1 MSESKVYDSIM
12 KEITAGLT
20 GDPSKDMP
28 YLQAKC
34 AEYKEH
40 EFGKEIIRA
49 CGRLMYDMIPDDK
62 KEELKK
68 VMQKDSL
75 GIESALKEI
84 KTNISEKNLEKAL
97 KNAESLVSRV
107 EAANLYQDDQVS
119 EYHQFNEFFEEAL
132 YGFLYKPTKQL
143 RRAEQIP
150 YTEIYMLYGS
160 LLVEF
165 KRFDEARKALKT
177 GLRWNPIDFSI
188 MSEYVETYKMEGN
201 MDTFF
206 EKTIDSFKIAIHAPY
221 LARCYRNLG
230 YYFVEKKLYSEA
242 LSVYLLSMRY
252 EKDSKQAQS
261 EIHYI
266 QQVSGGINEPTFED
280 IKNYSEKYGFPV
292 EPNKDVLGLA
302 YTYGKHFMDKGE
314 ANGAKYCFNI
324 LYELTH
330 DEKIKKMIDSISAQ

>member
-107 EAANLYQDDQVS
+107 EAANRQRPRHSGPLWRCRFIGGGSPAQRVS
-119 EYHQFNEFFEEAL
+119 
-132 YGFLYKPTKQL
+132 
-143 RRAEQIP
+143 
-150 YTEIYMLYGS
+150 
-160 LLVEF
+160 
-165 KRFDEARKALKT
+165 
-177 GLRWNPIDFSI
+177 PI
-188 MSEYVETYKMEGN
+188 
-201 MDTFF
+201 
-206 EKTIDSFKIAIHAPY
+206 
-221 LARCYRNLG
+221 
-230 YYFVEKKLYSEA
+230 
-242 LSVYLLSMRY
+242 
-252 EKDSKQAQS
+252 
-261 EIHYI
+261 
-266 QQVSGGINEPTFED
+266 
-280 IKNYSEKYGFPV
+280 
-292 EPNKDVLGLA
+292 
-302 YTYGKHFMDKGE
+302 
-314 ANGAKYCFNI
+314 
-324 LYELTH
+324 
-330 DEKIKKMIDSISAQ
+330 

>member
-1 MSESKVYDSIM
+1 MSESNVYDSIM

-20 GDPSKDMP
+20 GNPSKDVP

-34 AEYKEH
+34 GEYKDH
-40 EFGKEIIRA
+40 ELGKEIIRA

-62 KEELKK
+62 KDELKK

-75 GIESALKEI
+75 GVESALREI
-84 KTNISEKNLEKAL
+84 ETDISEKKLESAL
-97 KNAESLVSRV
+97 INVESLVCKI
-107 EAANLYQDDQVS
+107 EAADLYQDDLIS
-119 EYHQFNEFFEEAL
+119 EYHQFNEFFEEVL
-132 YGFLYKPTKQL
+132 YGYIYKPTKQL

-150 YTEIYMLYGS
+150 YTEIYLIYGS

-165 KRFDEARKALKT
+165 KRIDEARKALQT

-188 MSEYVETYKMEGN
+188 MAEYIETFKMEGD

-230 YYFVEKKLYSEA
+230 YYFIEKKLYSEA
-242 LSVYLLSMRY
+242 LSAYLLSIRY
-252 EKDSKQAQS
+252 EKDSEPAQS

-292 EPNKDVLGLA
+292 EPDKDILGLA

-314 ANGAKYCFNI
+314 SDGANYCFSI
-324 LYELTH
+324 VYELTH
-330 DEKIKKMIDSISAQ
+330 DESIKKMIDSISAQ